1 MSTIAKTIRGIN
13 VKIGSDT
20 SGLGKALKDVNK
32 KSRDIRSELR
42 KVERLLKFNPG
53 DTELLAQKQQL
64 LNDRVANTSEKL
76 RRLKSV
82 QEQVNQ
88 QFEAGEIGAQQYRDF
103 QRELIK
109 TNSKLKTFKRQLED
123 SSSSGIELG
132 KNLDKLEKKLN
143 GIGNSL
149 STKITA
155 PVLGAFTAL
164 TEGTRDFRKEL
175 SILENNTASA
185 GANIDNMSKA
195 MEQMQGVTGE
205 LDSNIEGLSNLLA
218 SGFKGGKFQQVLDEL
233 SGAAIKFKD
242 TLKFESIADG
252 LQETLATGNA
262 VGQFGE
268 LLERSGIQLDV
279 FNAGLQEAITN
290 GTEQNYI
297 LQALADTGL
306 SQVYKQYRKNNE
318 ELVEAAEANYRVKQ
332 SFAEIGQELEPIMTN
347 IKEVVAETVGE
358 FNELDESTKELI
370 IKGAG
375 VSAALGPVAI
385 VLGEITTAASILI
398 PVIAGLSGAFAPL
411 AVGGA
416 ALAGF
421 IALCD
426 WLKITEEE
434 TQKALKKTKDLVGEY
449 EDLTEK
455 EKLNREEKERL
466 SVITERLAMKYPEF
480 IEGIDSETG
489 ALKVNVKELAKKV
502 NLEWMLAKVKKKQN
516 ELKEKEQRLERNAP
530 AFERNAKEL
539 ERAIDSQIKY
549 VREQFSLASEMI
561 GEEFD
566 KNISFDEI
574 LEKVNSKDF
583 QDKLKLKLADRG
595 QAESFSVFMESI
607 QEVIKMKDQLNEEK
621 MFENKT
627 IKSIDETKD
636 KLSELDKLMNSMQNG
651 LISPSEAVNKMNEI
665 MKKSKN
671 VEEGTSDRSS
681 NDKKVKN
688 QKETQKKLLAL
699 EKEYQDKI
707 LLEKKEGQTKELEQI
722 KQSREKAIQ
731 DAKDQAKEEKATEEE
746 LNRTLLAI
754 NELYDLKEKEVK
766 EKYLKEEFKTR
777 VEHDNKL
784 RKQREKK
791 NSERIKAESEAYQA
805 EIEVGQ
811 KAAEKK
817 KKLLDNRMK
826 YDYKQNKIS
835 AEDYKKYLQSRL
847 SEYKEYSDEWISTR
861 EKITEIEKGEIE
873 QQQSAWDGFLDR
885 LEEGNLSKADLI
897 QSTWKMA
904 IDSINESLSTT
915 NEELDKL
922 ANADISNLVDNFQK
936 FGKSTEGTWKAI
948 GSAVGTIVGSPE
960 LGEFA
965 AETNLKVWDEI
976 SRLGDRIFGGETS
989 AANWNKQVGLL
1000 KEEYQDLAGDLVGDF
1015 DLNLPSLADLVD
1027 DDIETVTKK
1036 IKDGGWFHSDDWAEV
1051 LNFPEFKEAFDE
1063 QIKKIEEEIVPK
1075 LQDIFSNVSNG
1086 LNSAF
1091 SADSYTSFLSSFG
1104 SSLKETIL
1112 SNLKEGF
1119 LESQAIQPLMKKL
1132 TGTIYEA
1139 TKDQVLDDSEREAIK
1154 TLYDQISNVAGD
1166 FYTGLQEIGNDLSID
1181 LGVGDTSSSSGGSQI
1196 SEITGSTRDLFT
1208 DLLTPLANFPSL
1220 LNINERIYNQ
1230 LVAMS
1235 QNGLAIAGAGGYDV
1249 SVRIENLNVESQ
1261 SNSSQSIASASVSDI
1276 ESAIATAIGDG
1287 KRGRG
1292 Q

>member
-42 KVERLLKFNPG
+42 KVERLLKFNPK

-64 LNDRVANTSEKL
+64 LSDRVANTSEKL
-76 RRLKSV
+76 NRLKSV
-82 QEQVNQ
+82 QGQVNE
-88 QFEAGEIGAQQYRDF
+88 QFKAGEIGAQQYRDF

-109 TNSKLKTFKRQLED
+109 TNSKLKTFERQLED

-132 KNLDKLEKKLN
+132 KNLDKLENKLN

-164 TEGTRDFRKEL
+164 TEGTRNFRKEI
-175 SILENNTASA
+175 SVLENNVDSA
-185 GANIDNMSKA
+185 GANMDNMSKA
-195 MEQMQGVTGE
+195 MKQMQGVTGE
-205 LDSNIEGLSNLLA
+205 LDSNVEGLSNLLA
-218 SGFKGGKFQQVLDEL
+218 SGFKGDKFQQVLDEL

-252 LQETLATGNA
+252 LQETLATGSA

-279 FNAGLQEAITN
+279 FNKGLQEAIKN
-290 GTEQNYI
+290 GEEQNYV
-297 LQALADTGL
+297 LQTLAKTGLAD
-306 SQVYKQYRKNNE
+306 VYESYRRNNK
-318 ELVEAAEANYRVKQ
+318 ELVESAEANYRLKQ
-332 SFAEIGQELEPIMTN
+332 SFAEMGQELEPIMTN

-358 FNELDESTKELI
+358 FNELDEGTKELI
-370 IKGAG
+370 IQATG
-375 VSAALGPVAI
+375 VTTALGPVVV
-385 VLGEITTAASILI
+385 VLGQITTAVSALT
-398 PVIAGLSGAFAPL
+398 IALGTLELAFAPF
-411 AVGGA
+411 AIGA
-416 ALAGF
+416 AIVSGLAYIAKKFFEAREEAELLNKEISKLASIDEAGERLEVIDKRISRTKKQMETLTDEQGNLLNPANKQMYENWQKRLNNLLDERHKTLMTIRGLELGEKVQAQAKAKEKAERKVLSMLREKNLAYRAGRLEKKKYKSILEDIIADESKSNAVVARAKSLLESLSGF
-421 IALCD
+421 
-426 WLKITEEE
+426 KIKTPTTE
-434 TQKALKKTKDLVGEY
+434 D
-449 EDLTEK
+449 DFEK
-455 EKLNREEKERL
+455 EWQNKL
-466 SVITERLAMKYPEF
+466 V
-480 IEGIDSETG
+480 
-489 ALKVNVKELAKKV
+489 LAKKEG
-502 NLEWMLAKVKKKQN
+502 LE
-516 ELKEKEQRLERNAP
+516 
-530 AFERNAKEL
+530 
-539 ERAIDSQIKY
+539 
-549 VREQFSLASEMI
+549 
-561 GEEFD
+561 
-566 KNISFDEI
+566 
-574 LEKVNSKDF
+574 
-583 QDKLKLKLADRG
+583 
-595 QAESFSVFMESI
+595 
-607 QEVIKMKDQLNEEK
+607 
-621 MFENKT
+621 
-627 IKSIDETKD
+627 
-636 KLSELDKLMNSMQNG
+636 
-651 LISPSEAVNKMNEI
+651 
-665 MKKSKN
+665 
-671 VEEGTSDRSS
+671 
-681 NDKKVKN
+681 
-688 QKETQKKLLAL
+688 
-699 EKEYQDKI
+699 
-707 LLEKKEGQTKELEQI
+707 KELEQLR
-722 KQSREKAIQ
+722 QQREQALEIANKKGKDTSAIVGFYQ
-731 DAKDQAKEEKATEEE
+731 LEEQKIR
-746 LNRTLLAI
+746 N
-754 NELYDLKEKEVK
+754 
-766 EKYLKEEFKTR
+766 KYLELEFR
-777 VEHDNKL
+777 QAIEHDNKL

-805 EIEVGQ
+805 EIEAGQ

-948 GSAVGTIVGSPE
+948 GSAVGTIVGSTE

-1000 KEEYQDLAGDLVGDF
+1000 KEEYQGLAGDLVGDF

-1075 LQDIFSNVSNG
+1075 LQDIFSNVTSG

-1104 SSLKETIL
+1104 SSLKDTVFN
-1112 SNLKEGF
+1112 NLKEAF
-1119 LESQAIQPLMKKL
+1119 MQSQAIQPLMKKL

-1154 TLYDQISNVAGD
+1154 TLYDEISKISGD
-1166 FYTGLQEIGNDLSID
+1166 FYNGLQDISDDLSID
-1181 LGVGDTSSSSGGSQI
+1181 LGAGDTSSSSGGSQI

-1261 SNSSQSIASASVSDI
+1261 SNSSQSIANASVSDI

-1292 Q
+1292 R